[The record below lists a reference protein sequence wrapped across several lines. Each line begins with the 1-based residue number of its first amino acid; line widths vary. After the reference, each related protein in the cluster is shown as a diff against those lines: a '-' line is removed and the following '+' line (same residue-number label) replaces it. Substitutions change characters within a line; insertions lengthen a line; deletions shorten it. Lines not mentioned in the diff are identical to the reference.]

1 VLRVVEVAD
10 CGSDCVDGV
19 VRTHSLFDSMKNPGM
34 DAGSEYCVPV
44 SDLPIPVIR
53 YDAQGQRRY
62 MNRAAQAMM
71 RAASGGSSA
80 SYAETGL
87 LLPQTLQQYLDV
99 MHEVANTG
107 NARELELSFDGLPEA
122 QREHFL
128 VQFVSDPVQ
137 DDQSGV
143 LAIYFDITARK
154 RAEAKLRE
162 RESFLES
169 LLDTIP
175 IPVFSKDRGGRYLHL
190 NRAFEAFLGVPKQR
204 FVGKTVFETSP
215 YELAQTYFAM
225 DEDLFAKGGI
235 QRYEFKVQNASKAVR
250 DVEFS
255 KAVFHDDQGRQAGL
269 IGAILD
275 ITERKRVEF
284 EQREQYD
291 EILLLNKSL
300 EGKALELSDARAQ
313 LITVLHT
320 IPDMVWLKSTT
331 GVFQLCNHSFEQFVG
346 KSKAEILGR
355 TDYAIFDAEL
365 ADFFRE
371 REKAA
376 IDAMHVCV
384 DEEWVVAPATGER
397 TLLETRRLPVFDAA
411 GTVAA
416 VLGVA
421 RDITERRRFD
431 EKLARREREF
441 RTLVENSPDTVARYG
456 KDFRRIYVNPTFA
469 ALTMG
474 GAAALLDRSPSEFPG
489 GAGTVLYER
498 QLAEVFET
506 ASDREFELTWE
517 AADGRHLT
525 HLLRL
530 TPELGA
536 NGTVETVLAVGRDI
550 SELHASRGKIHRM
563 AYFDALT
570 ALPNRVLFNERLRDA
585 VTAGSG
591 SRLTAVMMIDMDR
604 FKGVNDTMGHA
615 VGDELLREAASRLLG
630 CVRPGD
636 TVARF
641 GGDEFAIL
649 LPEVSGRG
657 VLEQI
662 STMILKRLDEPFP
675 LDGREVFISCSIG
688 IALYPIDST
697 DAKDLLRY
705 ADSAMY
711 LAKRSGRRGFRFYT
725 RDLTIEATSRLLLE
739 SELRRAIDQG
749 ELELHYQ
756 PQVLLQG
763 AEVIGSEA
771 LLRWKRPGEGF
782 VRPGQFVPLAEETG
796 LIVDLGRW
804 VLREACRA
812 AAEWN
817 VAGAARHKV
826 SINLS
831 ARQFQSRDLLPVIQD
846 ILEETGCQPQW
857 LQFEITESLLLAEND
872 SVMSA
877 LLAFENMGLSIA
889 IDDFGTGYSALSY
902 LTRFP
907 IDTLKI
913 DRTFVQRVTSDRR
926 HAELVKAILSI
937 ARCLG
942 QRVVAEGVET
952 VEQAAFLD
960 AHGCKVA
967 QGFLYSKPLPK
978 SEMASLPRFLSPGVA
993 YDGKP

>member
-1 VLRVVEVAD
+1 
-10 CGSDCVDGV
+10 
-19 VRTHSLFDSMKNPGM
+19 M
-34 DAGSEYCVPV
+34 DAGNDYCVPV
-44 SDLPIPVIR
+44 SDLPMPVIR
-53 YDAQGQRRY
+53 YDGQGTRRY
-62 MNRAAQAMM
+62 MNSAARAMIG
-71 RAASGGSSA
+71 AASGGSRA
-80 SYAETGL
+80 LYAEAGSL
-87 LLPQTLQQYLDV
+87 SPMALEQYRDAIR
-99 MHEVANTG
+99 EVASTG
-107 NARELELSFDGLPEA
+107 ISRELELSFDGAPEA
-122 QREHFL
+122 QREHYL
-128 VQFVSDPVQ
+128 VQFVRDPIQ
-137 DDQSGV
+137 DGPSGV

-154 RAEAKLRE
+154 RAETKLRE

-175 IPVFSKDRGGRYLHL
+175 IPVFSKDRAGRYLHL
-190 NRAFEAFLGVPKQR
+190 NRAFEEFLGIPKQR

-215 YELAQTYFAM
+215 KELAQTYFDK

-235 QRYEFKVQNASKAVR
+235 QRYEFKVQNAGKEIR

-269 IGAILD
+269 IGAIQD
-275 ITERKRVEF
+275 ITERKRAEF
-284 EQREQYD
+284 ELRLQY
-291 EILLLNKSL
+291 EKILLLNKSL
-300 EGKALELSDARAQ
+300 EDKALELSDARAQ

-331 GVFQLCNHSFEQFVG
+331 GVFQLCNQSFEQFVG

-371 REKAA
+371 RDKAA
-376 IDAMHVCV
+376 IDVMHVCL

-397 TLLETRRLPVFDAA
+397 TLLETRRLPVFDAG
-411 GTVAA
+411 GTVTA

-421 RDITERRRFD
+421 RDMTERRRFD
-431 EKLARREREF
+431 ERLARREREF

-456 KDFRRIYVNPTFA
+456 RDFRRLYVNPTFA
-469 ALTMG
+469 SLTRG
-474 GAAALLDRSPSEFPG
+474 GAGALLGKTPSEFPG
-489 GAGTVLYER
+489 GRATVLYER
-498 QLAEVFET
+498 QLGEVFAT

-517 AADGRHLT
+517 ASDGRQLT

-536 NGTVETVLAVGRDI
+536 NGAVETVLAVGRDI

-570 ALPNRVLFNERLRDA
+570 ALPNRVLFNERLREA
-585 VTAGSG
+585 VTTRSDGCF
-591 SRLTAVMMIDMDR
+591 TAVMMIDMDR
-604 FKGVNDTMGHA
+604 FKGVNDTLGHA
-615 VGDELLREAASRLLG
+615 VGDELLREAACRLLG

-641 GGDEFAIL
+641 GGDEFSIL
-649 LPEVSGRG
+649 LPEVSDQGI
-657 VLEQI
+657 LEEI
-662 STMILKRLDEPFP
+662 CAMIIKRLDEAFL

-688 IALYPIDST
+688 IALYPIDSA

-711 LAKRSGRRGFRFYT
+711 QAKRSGRRGFRFYT
-725 RDLTIEATSRLLLE
+725 KELTIEATARLLLE

-817 VAGAARHKV
+817 AEGRVRHKV

-831 ARQFQSRDLLPVIQD
+831 ARQFQSRDLVLVIKE
-846 ILEETGCQPQW
+846 ILEETGCRPQW
-857 LQFEITESLLLAEND
+857 LEFEITESLLLAEND
-872 SVMSA
+872 SVMSV
-877 LLAFENMGLSIA
+877 LLAFEDMGLSIA

-913 DRTFVQRVTSDRR
+913 DRTFIQRVTSDRR

-952 VEQAAFLD
+952 IEQAAFLD
-960 AHGCKVA
+960 AHGCEVA
-967 QGFLYSKPLPK
+967 QGYFYSKPLPK
-978 SEMASLPRFLSPGVA
+978 TEISLLPRYLSVA
-993 YDGKP
+993 YNSKS